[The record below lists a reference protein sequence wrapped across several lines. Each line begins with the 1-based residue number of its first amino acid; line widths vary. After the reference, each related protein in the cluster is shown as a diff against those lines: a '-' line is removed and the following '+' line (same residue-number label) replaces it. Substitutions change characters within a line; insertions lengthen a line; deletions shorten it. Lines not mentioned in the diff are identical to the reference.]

1 LIESFLDFSHRPV
14 FSQKHDRV
22 GATFTLPED
31 GNRSSF
37 RNVVLSKKKLDN
49 GQWTMDKVQKHASF
63 KIFSPLS
70 FGFLELLEHTVVSE
84 TGFCGEVRPGVQLFP
99 QSFPLTPTGGL
110 T

>member
-1 LIESFLDFSHRPV
+1 LKESFLDFSHRPV

-37 RNVVLSKKKLDN
+37 RNVVLLKKKL
-49 GQWTMDKVQKHASF
+49 TMDKVQKHASL

-70 FGFLELLEHTVVSE
+70 FVILELLEHTVVSE
-84 TGFCGEVRPGVQLFP
+84 TGFCGDVRPGVQLFP